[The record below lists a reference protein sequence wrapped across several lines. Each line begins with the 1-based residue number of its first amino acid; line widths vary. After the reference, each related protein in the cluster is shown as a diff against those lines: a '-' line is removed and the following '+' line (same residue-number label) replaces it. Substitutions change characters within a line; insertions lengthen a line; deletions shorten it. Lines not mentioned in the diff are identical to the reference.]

1 MKINESRIKEII
13 AEEMAAIEDKLH
25 VDHVDEEGNMAK
37 RQLEHLAQYASELAS
52 MLEDNTQ
59 LESWV
64 QSKITLAQDYISK
77 VKHYLEDEL
86 GMGAPACGQPA
97 EPLMV
102 MNGEEA
108 YEIDDEDAFLAE
120 T

>member
-1 MKINESRIKEII
+1 
-13 AEEMAAIEDKLH
+13 
-25 VDHVDEEGNMAK
+25 
-37 RQLEHLAQYASELAS
+37 
-52 MLEDNTQ
+52 ML
-59 LESWV
+59 
-64 QSKITLAQDYISK
+64 KITLAQDYISK